1 MPGHRYRLSFKTG
14 SLAKAKG
21 AIERKDIVKR
31 TEQISKA
38 TSIVMELKGSLDLE
52 KGGEIAA
59 NLDSLYAYM
68 TRRLIEAN
76 HENSV
81 EKVQEVTNLLSEIL
95 QGWVD
100 IPPAY
105 HKQFD

>member
-1 MPGHRYRLSFKTG
+1 MPGHRYRLSFKKG

-76 HENSV
+76 QHAA
-81 EKVQEVTNLLSEIL
+81 K
-95 QGWVD
+95 
-100 IPPAY
+100 
-105 HKQFD
+105 

>member
-38 TSIVMELKGSLDLE
+38 ASIVMELKGSLDLE
-52 KGGEIAA
+52 KGGEIAV
-59 NLDSLYAYM
+59 NFDSLYAYM

-76 HENSV
+76 REDNAK
-81 EKVQEVTNLLSEIL
+81 KVQEVSTPLREIF
-95 QGWVD
+95 QAWVD

-105 HKQFD
+105 QKQVD